1 MTSAQYYI
9 IVCVCVCVCV
19 RVFSHYLFI
28 NICMYFPDVDVALPS
43 VGPAVLCG
51 VGMTLGIL
59 GVAAGTFFFIKG
71 KNFANDYLAV

>member
-1 MTSAQYYI
+1 
-9 IVCVCVCVCV
+9 
-19 RVFSHYLFI
+19 
-28 NICMYFPDVDVALPS
+28 MYFPDVDVALPS